1 MKVKYTHILLQN
13 LKYTVS
19 ADKGI
24 SLDMELGEQPFEID
38 RYFANLDRNAKMA
51 ELLQQ
56 ASTKQLKTGG

>member
-1 MKVKYTHILLQN
+1 MKYTHILLQIKIIQY
-13 LKYTVS
+13 L

-38 RYFANLDRNAKMA
+38 RYFADLDRNAKMA